1 MTYYRDPALHKKR
14 KYIGVVFEKHHTL
27 PQQPNAVRRR
37 KLGMLAYQMP
47 EAVAYQPTGD
57 LTSAAPRAANDAA
70 RPATLPRDVPNDE
83 RQTALYKRKVNGKT
97 VRTELTLRPGYQW
110 RQANWEIGRAAERSK
125 KAQSVRPFKPGDR
138 WAAWRKRAARV
149 AANAQRKNVK
159 RTTSKSRK
167 NI

>member
-1 MTYYRDPALHKKR
+1 MTYYRDPAKHKKR

-27 PQQPNAVRRR
+27 PQAPNAVRRR

-47 EAVAYQPTGD
+47 DAATYQSTGD
-57 LTSAAPRAANDAA
+57 LTHASPRSPDDAA
-70 RPATLPRDVPNDE
+70 VPATLPRAVPNEE
-83 RQTALYKRKVNGKT
+83 RQTAMYKRKVDGKT
-97 VRTELTLRPGYQW
+97 LRTTLTLRPGYQW

-149 AANAQRKNVK
+149 AANAQRKNIK
-159 RTTSKSRK
+159 RNTAKSRK
-167 NI
+167 QT